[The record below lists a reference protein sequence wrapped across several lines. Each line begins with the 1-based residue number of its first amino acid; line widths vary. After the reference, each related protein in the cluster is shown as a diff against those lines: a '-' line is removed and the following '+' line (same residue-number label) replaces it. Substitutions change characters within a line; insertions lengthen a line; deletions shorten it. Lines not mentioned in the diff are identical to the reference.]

1 MEKLKRGMIDVFF
14 ANAFSLLLGLV
25 TGFIMPK
32 MLSVD
37 SYAGIKTY
45 QLYVSYI
52 GFLHLGFVD
61 GIYLKFGGYEYSDL
75 DKKQLQKP
83 YVTLILFQT
92 VVAVCVIFGGMILKD
107 DALIFFAFSIIP
119 LNMLNFYKNISLN
132 YIEFENR
139 ILSVVWVVFYFLVNN
154 NFLYNS

>member
-52 GFLHLGFVD
+52 GF
-61 GIYLKFGGYEYSDL
+61 
-75 DKKQLQKP
+75 
-83 YVTLILFQT
+83 
-92 VVAVCVIFGGMILKD
+92 
-107 DALIFFAFSIIP
+107 FAFGIC
-119 LNMLNFYKNISLN
+119 
-132 YIEFENR
+132 
-139 ILSVVWVVFYFLVNN
+139 
-154 NFLYNS
+154 